1 MDGFFFARIDYDDKN
16 KRLMDKTMEMV
27 WQSSESLGAAA
38 DIFTGVLYYFYGP
51 PPGFCFDIRCD
62 DSVPIQVCFTT
73 RFYACANVLCVCISI
88 NQPLCTQK
96 DTKRF

>member
-62 DSVPIQVCFTT
+62 DSVPIQVCFTNQ
-73 RFYACANVLCVCISI
+73 YSSILCMCKCI
-88 NQPLCTQK
+88 
-96 DTKRF
+96 DTV